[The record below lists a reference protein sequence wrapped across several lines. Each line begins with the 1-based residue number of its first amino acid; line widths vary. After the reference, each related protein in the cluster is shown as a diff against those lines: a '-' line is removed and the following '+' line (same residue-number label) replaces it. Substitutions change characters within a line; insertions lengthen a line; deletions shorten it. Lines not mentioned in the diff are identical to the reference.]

1 MNPSMAKAIKLPRI
15 MFAAAASG
23 SGKTLITCG
32 ILHALKKQGM
42 NVTSFKCGPDYIDPM
57 FHSRVIGTKSRN
69 LDTFFTKRDITRYL
83 MMKNAADSDLAVV
96 EGVMGFY
103 DGLAG
108 ISSKASAWDVADTTD
123 TPVVFIVNCKG
134 MSVSVIPYI
143 KGFLEYKENSHI
155 KGVILNQISPMLYE
169 RIKKQIEQELSVKVC
184 GYVPVVQDCILESR
198 HLGLV
203 MPDEIHDLQENLDKF
218 AEVLKKSLDFT
229 ALLLIARDAKVM
241 EYLEQPVFPKAQKPI
256 RIALAKDEAFCF
268 FYQDNLQLL
277 EAMGAELVPFSP
289 IHDPKLPAD
298 IHGLLLYGGYPELHG
313 AALSE
318 NVSMRME
325 MKEALANGLPCM
337 AECGGFM
344 YLHQFMEDIEGNTY
358 PMVGTIDGSA
368 YKTSRLNRF
377 GYITLHGGTVFG
389 EEIGKMPAHE
399 FHYFDSDNC
408 GESFRAD
415 KPLSSRGWRCIHST
429 PQMLAGFP
437 HLYYYSNPK
446 IAETFLRKCRE
457 RSDHELTRSN

>member
-1 MNPSMAKAIKLPRI
+1 MNHSLAKAIKVPRI
-15 MFAAAASG
+15 MFTAAASG

-32 ILHALKKQGM
+32 ILHTLKKQGIK
-42 NVTSFKCGPDYIDPM
+42 VTSFKCGPDYIDPM

-69 LDTFFTKRDITRYL
+69 LDTFFTDQHVTRYL
-83 MMKNAADSDLAVV
+83 MAKNAADSDIAVV

-108 ISSKASAWDVADTTD
+108 ISSTASAWDVADVTD

-143 KGFLEYKENSHI
+143 KGFLEYKKNSHI
-155 KGVILNQISPMLYE
+155 KGVILNQISPMLYD
-169 RIKKQIEQELSVKVC
+169 RVKKQIEQELSITVC

-203 MPDEIHDLQENLDKF
+203 MPDEILDLQERLDKF
-218 AEVLKKSLDFT
+218 SKILETSLDFP
-229 ALLLIARDAKVM
+229 ALLSIAQGANTI
-241 EYLEQPVFPKAQKPI
+241 ENIEQPVFWQEQKPV
-256 RIALAKDEAFCF
+256 RIAMAKDEAFCF

-277 EAMGAELVPFSP
+277 EEMGAELVPFSP
-289 IHDPKLPAD
+289 IHDTKLPAD
-298 IHGLLLYGGYPELHG
+298 IHGLLLYGGYPELQG

-318 NVSMRME
+318 NITMRMAIR
-325 MKEALANGLPCM
+325 EALANGLPCI

-344 YLHQFMEDIEGNTY
+344 YLHDFMEDIEGNTY
-358 PMVGTIDGSA
+358 PMVGAINGRA
-368 YKTSRLNRF
+368 YSTPKLKRF

-389 EEIGKMPAHE
+389 EEIGHMPAHE

-415 KPLSSRGWRCIHST
+415 KPLSHHSWQCIHST

-446 IAETFLRKCRE
+446 IAEAFLRKCRE
-457 RSDHELTRSN
+457 K